1 MITLLSLLRSQYTF
15 HFQEPQ
21 KEEKQDYMKVLVRY
35 LHERLLFR
43 ISASPYKNH
52 FLLKGSSLLY
62 ALDGFK
68 ARPTIDID
76 LLGERISNDGVHRT
90 VTVMRDSVTSVTS
103 FFPVITCQQNKGKH
117 PLRMLASYL
126 LMDYINYSSTAAW
139 AAARRA
145 IGTRNGEQLA

>member
-1 MITLLSLLRSQYTF
+1 MTKNIGKSIKTRLLNLA
-15 HFQEPQ
+15 

-43 ISASPYKNH
+43 ISASPYKSH

-76 LLGERISNDGVHRT
+76 LLGERICNDGVHRT
-90 VTVMRDSVTSVTS
+90 VTVRRDSVTSVTR
-103 FFPVITCQQNKGKH
+103 FF
-117 PLRMLASYL
+117 LRVYL
-126 LMDYINYSSTAAW
+126 STKQRQAPSADACLLFINGLYKLLLNSCL
-139 AAARRA
+139 RRCKVLRFYRVFK
-145 IGTRNGEQLA
+145 IVF

>member
-35 LHERLLFR
+35 LHEHLLFR

-90 VTVMRDSVTSVTS
+90 VTVMRDSVTSVTR
-103 FFPVITCQQNKGKH
+103 FFPVFTCN
-117 PLRMLASYL
+117 S
-126 LMDYINYSSTAAW
+126 
-139 AAARRA
+139 
-145 IGTRNGEQLA
+145 

>member
-90 VTVMRDSVTSVTS
+90 VTVMRDSVTSVTR
-103 FFPVITCQQNKGKH
+103 FFPRV
-117 PLRMLASYL
+117 YL
-126 LMDYINYSSTAAW
+126 SNS
-139 AAARRA
+139 
-145 IGTRNGEQLA
+145 

>member
-1 MITLLSLLRSQYTF
+1 M
-15 HFQEPQ
+15 
-21 KEEKQDYMKVLVRY
+21 
-35 LHERLLFR
+35 
-43 ISASPYKNH
+43 
-52 FLLKGSSLLY
+52 SSLLY

-68 ARPTIDID
+68 AQPTIDID

-90 VTVMRDSVTSVTS
+90 VTVRRDSVTSVTR
-103 FFPVITCQQNKGKH
+103 FFPVFTCQTRKQNKGKH

-126 LMDYINYSSTAAW
+126 LMEYINYSSTAAC

>member
-1 MITLLSLLRSQYTF
+1 M
-15 HFQEPQ
+15 
-21 KEEKQDYMKVLVRY
+21 
-35 LHERLLFR
+35 
-43 ISASPYKNH
+43 
-52 FLLKGSSLLY
+52 SSLLY

-68 ARPTIDID
+68 TRPTIDID

-90 VTVMRDSVTSVTS
+90 VTVRRDSVTSVTR
-103 FFPVITCQQNKGKH
+103 FFPRVYLSTKQRQA

-126 LMDYINYSSTAAW
+126 LMEYINYSSTAAC